1 MGEAVRISEIGRV
14 EAALLVIS
22 GMTPDELSQLGG
34 LVAMKAESRGALQ
47 ASQLGREV
55 AALAQHST
63 KVNDNG

>member
-22 GMTPDELSQLGG
+22 GMTPDELGQLCG
-34 LVAMKAESRGALQ
+34 LVAMKAESRGARQ

-55 AALAQHST
+55 AVLAQHST
-63 KVNDNG
+63 EVNDNG